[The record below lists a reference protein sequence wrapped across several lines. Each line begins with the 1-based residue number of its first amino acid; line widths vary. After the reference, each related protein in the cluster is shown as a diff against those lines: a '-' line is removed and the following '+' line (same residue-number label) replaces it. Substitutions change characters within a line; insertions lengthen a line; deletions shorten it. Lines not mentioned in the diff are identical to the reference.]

1 MKRTSSKPSAKKT
14 GAKCAVLFAV
24 LFFSALSA
32 PAEIVQEDIF
42 AWWSMDAAGTEPP
55 FKIYAQPGGHSMEMP
70 MSARRVFR
78 QLPYGAAVSF
88 QGGEGAAAELPEPM
102 NTKNGIAISAFI
114 KVRDF
119 PKGLNEEAV
128 IFRMHNAKGN
138 FVDFTVGTNKRIGT
152 WVFLW
157 TPEGGVGCGVHG
169 IDPKGGNWL
178 HLVTA
183 GYGPQQHVTFGGGE
197 SKCAYFI
204 NGDFRGGF
212 GRNHPIPIDFDLTH
226 VLIGDGY
233 VGALDDVIVF
243 NRGITEEEAMAVY
256 QDDIREMLSV
266 QPKGKLA
273 ETWANL
279 KSGS

>member
-14 GAKCAVLFAV
+14 GVKCAVLFAV

-32 PAEIVQEDIF
+32 HAEIVQEDIF
-42 AWWSMDAAGTEPP
+42 AWWSMDIGGTEPP
-55 FKIYAQPGGHSMEMP
+55 IKIYALPGGYSIEMP

-78 QLPYGAAVSF
+78 QGEYRGAVSF
-88 QGGEGAAAELPEPM
+88 QGGEGAAAELPKPM
-102 NTKNGIAISAFI
+102 NTKNGIAVSAFV

-119 PKGLNEEAV
+119 PKGINEEAV
-128 IFRMHNAKGN
+128 IFRLYNANGK
-138 FVDFTVGTNKRIGT
+138 FVDFTVDTDKRIGT

-169 IDPKGGNWL
+169 IDPKNGTWL
-178 HLVTA
+178 HLVMV

-204 NGDFRGGF
+204 NGNFRGGF
-212 GRNHPIPIDFDLTH
+212 GREGPIPIDFDLTH

-243 NRGITEEEAMAVY
+243 NRGLTRDEAKAVY
-256 QDDIREMLSV
+256 QGDIRELLSV